1 MKWDKALIR
10 LLLLII
16 KEHCKSVSLGI
27 RGMSIYIPWITGAL
41 KEISI
46 KSLLLLL
53 LIAGP
58 VAELIVCGIIFF
70 YFIAFLL

>member
-1 MKWDKALIR
+1 MIWDKELIK
-10 LLLLII
+10 LFLLIV
-16 KEHCKSVSLGI
+16 KEHCKTVSLGI
-27 RGMSIYIPWITGAL
+27 RGMSVYMPWITEAL

-53 LIAGP
+53 FIIGP
-58 VAELIVCGIIFF
+58 VAELIACGIVFF

>member
-1 MKWDKALIR
+1 M
-10 LLLLII
+10 
-16 KEHCKSVSLGI
+16 SV
-27 RGMSIYIPWITGAL
+27 YIPWITGAL

>member
-27 RGMSIYIPWITGAL
+27 RGMSIYIPWINDAL